1 MERSNRGLR
10 ILPVLALIVM
20 IASLSGC
27 ASFISAG
34 AWIVKG
40 HNVKPEYAG
49 LKGKKV
55 AVVCRPL
62 AQLEY
67 SAGNASTELARV
79 VGMLLDKR
87 VNRVKVI
94 ESDRVAEWTDEHN
107 WEEFTEIGEALN
119 ADMVLGIDMR
129 EFGLYQGMTL
139 YQGHAN
145 VSVAVYDMRD
155 GGKIVYQKSLPRSV
169 YPPNTGIPTSERT
182 DDEFRRQ
189 YIGILADEIGRH
201 FYEHDAMANFAQD
214 TDALR

>member
-1 MERSNRGLR
+1 M
-10 ILPVLALIVM
+10 
-20 IASLSGC
+20 
-27 ASFISAG
+27 
-34 AWIVKG
+34 
-40 HNVKPEYAG
+40 
-49 LKGKKV
+49 
-55 AVVCRPL
+55 
-62 AQLEY
+62 
-67 SAGNASTELARV
+67 T
-79 VGMLLDKR
+79 
-87 VNRVKVI
+87 VI

-119 ADMVLGIDMR
+119 ADLVLGIDMR